1 MNSTGNSCY
10 NCLDLKQITYGKTP
24 NFENQVFPDSGKNE
38 SGHVLDEVDFVL
50 WKTWNIKVSESKEIH
65 LSSLII

>member
-1 MNSTGNSCY
+1 MNSTGNFCY
-10 NCLDLKQITYGKTP
+10 NCLDLKQITCGKTP

-50 WKTWNIKVSESKEIH
+50 
-65 LSSLII
+65 

>member
-24 NFENQVFPDSGKNE
+24 NFENQVLEKMK
-38 SGHVLDEVDFVL
+38 VDMFWMRL
-50 WKTWNIKVSESKEIH
+50 ILFYERHEI
-65 LSSLII
+65 